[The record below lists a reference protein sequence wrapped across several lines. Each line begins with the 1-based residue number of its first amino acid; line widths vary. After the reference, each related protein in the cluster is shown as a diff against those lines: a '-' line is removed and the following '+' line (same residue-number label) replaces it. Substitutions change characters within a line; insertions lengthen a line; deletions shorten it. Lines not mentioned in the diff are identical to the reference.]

1 MPLRDQDGSPT
12 NSVEVAIPEGVTI
25 THIVVRHEEVRFYD
39 DDGREALLVQRHH
52 YPGAGLALQ
61 MADHVKVAEQ

>member
-12 NSVEVAIPEGVTI
+12 NSVEVEIPDGVTI
-25 THIVVRHEEVRFYD
+25 VRVVVRHDEISFYD
-39 DDGREALLVQRHH
+39 TLGREALLAQRHH

-61 MADHVKVAEQ
+61 LADHVKAAKQ

>member
-12 NSVEVAIPEGVTI
+12 NSVGVVIPDGVTI
-25 THIVVRHEEVRFYD
+25 VRIEVRHAQISFYD
-39 DDGREALLVQRHH
+39 AEGREALLVQRHE

-61 MADHVKVAEQ
+61 LADHVKVAEQ